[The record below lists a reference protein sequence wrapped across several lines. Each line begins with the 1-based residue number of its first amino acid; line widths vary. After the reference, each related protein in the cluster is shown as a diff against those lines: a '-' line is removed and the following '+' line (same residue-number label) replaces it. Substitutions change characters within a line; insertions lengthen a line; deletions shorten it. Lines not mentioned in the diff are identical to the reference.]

1 MQLWTLVSVDNCC
14 GSTVVMGVFEN
25 MQAVTHRLNHIS
37 KYADPGDEYHVELF
51 QLATEEAEAK
61 RWSPKVDEST
71 TTDEDN

>member
-1 MQLWTLVSVDNCC
+1 MQLWTLVRVDGCC

-51 QLATEEAEAK
+51 QLATEEDEAK
-61 RWSPKVDEST
+61 RWSPKVNEST

>member
-1 MQLWTLVSVDNCC
+1 MQLWTLVRVDGCC

-51 QLATEEAEAK
+51 QLATEEHERE
-61 RWSPKVDEST
+61 RWAPKVDEST
-71 TTDEDN
+71 TTTEDN

>member
-1 MQLWTLVSVDNCC
+1 MQLWTLVRVDGCC

-51 QLATEEAEAK
+51 QLATEEDEAK
-61 RWSPKVDEST
+61 RWSPKVNEST
-71 TTDEDN
+71 TTDKDN

>member
-1 MQLWTLVSVDNCC
+1 MQLWTLVSVDGCC
-14 GSTVVMGVFEN
+14 GRTVVMGVFEN

-51 QLATEEAEAK
+51 QLATEEDEAK

-71 TTDEDN
+71 TTEDN